1 MVFHSNTELMTNIE
15 LNNNI
20 PMLDIKAQHEPL
32 KDDIRE
38 AIREILDSGRFILG
52 KNVKNLEEEIASYI
66 NTKKAVGLASGTDAL
81 YLSLRALDIKQ
92 GDEVITSPFS
102 FIATAE
108 AITYVGGTPVFV
120 DIDNDTLNM
129 DISKLEE
136 KITPKTKAIIVV
148 HLFGLPTDMKE
159 LMEIAKKHNLKVIE
173 DCAQAFGASYGETHV
188 GSIGDCGCFSFYPSK
203 NLGAYGDG
211 GMMTTSDPEIHS
223 KVSLLRNHGTVGP
236 YKHDFIGYNS
246 RLDEIQAAILR
257 IKLKHID
264 TYNRKRQNIADI
276 YSSVLSDLVTCP
288 SVIDDRTHVFHQYT
302 IQSSKRDEIR
312 RALKEKFVSSVV
324 YYPLPLHYQEA
335 FKFLGYKSG
344 DFPAS
349 EAAARE
355 VLSLPIYPE
364 LATETAEFIADIIS
378 ETVKTF

>member
-1 MVFHSNTELMTNIE
+1 MVFHSNTDVMTNIE
-15 LNNNI
+15 LNKNI

-92 GDEVITSPFS
+92 GDEVITTPFS

-120 DIDNDTLNM
+120 DIDSDTLNM

-159 LMEIAKKHNLKVIE
+159 LMGIAKKHDLKVIE
-173 DCAQAFGASYGETHV
+173 DCASWNISLVVHIAGSSTH
-188 GSIGDCGCFSFYPSK
+188 
-203 NLGAYGDG
+203 
-211 GMMTTSDPEIHS
+211 
-223 KVSLLRNHGTVGP
+223 
-236 YKHDFIGYNS
+236 
-246 RLDEIQAAILR
+246 
-257 IKLKHID
+257 
-264 TYNRKRQNIADI
+264 
-276 YSSVLSDLVTCP
+276 
-288 SVIDDRTHVFHQYT
+288 
-302 IQSSKRDEIR
+302 
-312 RALKEKFVSSVV
+312 
-324 YYPLPLHYQEA
+324 
-335 FKFLGYKSG
+335 
-344 DFPAS
+344 
-349 EAAARE
+349 
-355 VLSLPIYPE
+355 
-364 LATETAEFIADIIS
+364 
-378 ETVKTF
+378 